1 MKVFNKIAACT
12 FVATMMVSQA
22 QAIELVKVEPVAK
35 FTITE
40 ADKASL
46 AQSIKLHMTE
56 AVAVNTV
63 LNIYK
68 AKASFLSKSKTEKL
82 TKVNVTAE

>member
-1 MKVFNKIAACT
+1 MKIFNKIAT
-12 FVATMMVSQA
+12 LVLATMLVSQA

-40 ADKASL
+40 ADKAIL

-63 LNIYK
+63 LNVYK
-68 AKASFLSKSKTEKL
+68 AKASFLSKSKTQRL